1 MGPQAVVALPEHI
14 DVSNAGQIRE
24 QLLLVINSG
33 AATLIADMTATVSSD
48 HAGADAVARA
58 HQRAAVSGAQLRL
71 VATAPIVRRVLSLS
85 GLDRLVSIYP
95 SLEAAI
101 AAGTPAAE
109 VPLEP
114 GPAKTEA
121 DDQAPRRRGARAR
134 RQQQAAGP
142 PNEPRA
148 AAITPAVL
156 WKLVDALHDG
166 GGADRR
172 RWRTRAG
179 QPAAGGHV
187 RLRARRTGRPAGRIP
202 HPRRPPGGAPQPP
215 GRLRA
220 GTQGAADGRRGTA
233 RRAAQGRR
241 DVPSR
246 DQPQPGADRD
256 RAPGPRCGP
265 GCHRGPAARGPC
277 GSRGPLSWQSSHT
290 ADRNC
295 STRSRPASITSVSAC
310 RAPSTCLLT
319 WPGNASG
326 KLSSAWTT
334 RSVRSATMHSPPATR
349 GAGPIAHRLTVIG
362 DVSASLAESAR
373 VKQGSA
379 KINLD
384 AVSWSSPVGLECT
397 IGAVTCFFLCQGGA
411 VRRRYGVWC
420 RGRGSGI

>member
-1 MGPQAVVALPEHI
+1 MSDDIYPVQWMGPQAVVALPEHI

-71 VATAPIVRRVLSLS
+71 VVTAPIVRRVLSLS

-166 GGADRR
+166 VALTDDDGVLALVNRRLEDMFGYEHGELVGQPVESLIPAVLQEAHRSHRAAYAQAPKARPMGAGARLVGLRKDGGTFPVEISLSPVPTATGHLALAVVRDVTEARR
-172 RWRTRAG
+172 REDLADLARAAVVAEQPHRG
-179 QPAAGGHV
+179 QELLDRVTASLYHV
-187 RLRARRTGRPAGRIP
+187 GLS
-202 HPRRPPGGAPQPP
+202 
-215 GRLRA
+215 L
-220 GTQGAADGRRGTA
+220 QGAINLPADVA
-233 RRAAQGRR
+233 RERIGEALQRLDDTVREIR
-241 DVPSR
+241 DHAFTTR
-246 DQPQPGADRD
+246 DQGVRPHRASPNGDR
-256 RAPGPRCGP
+256 
-265 GCHRGPAARGPC
+265 
-277 GSRGPLSWQSSHT
+277 
-290 ADRNC
+290 
-295 STRSRPASITSVSAC
+295 
-310 RAPSTCLLT
+310 
-319 WPGNASG
+319 
-326 KLSSAWTT
+326 
-334 RSVRSATMHSPPATR
+334 
-349 GAGPIAHRLTVIG
+349 
-362 DVSASLAESAR
+362 
-373 VKQGSA
+373 
-379 KINLD
+379 
-384 AVSWSSPVGLECT
+384 
-397 IGAVTCFFLCQGGA
+397 
-411 VRRRYGVWC
+411 
-420 RGRGSGI
+420 